1 MAIDLDNGDEDELK
15 SLVAFGYIVCGMEE
29 AYEELEKMEDI
40 EQFFADCRKL
50 TEIRR
55 WIDRVQ
61 KVAEFCAREG

>member
-15 SLVAFGYIVCGMEE
+15 SLVAFGYIVYGIEE

-50 TEIRR
+50 TEICR

-61 KVAEFCAREG
+61 KVAEFYIREG